1 MKRYILIAV
10 SAFALSGLVASPA
23 LANKANQ
30 GHHGKQAKPGH
41 VHHQKA
47 K

>member
-23 LANKANQ
+23 LAAKGGPNHQ
-30 GHHGKQAKPGH
+30 GKQAKPGH
-41 VHHQKA
+41 VHHQHK
-47 K
+47 